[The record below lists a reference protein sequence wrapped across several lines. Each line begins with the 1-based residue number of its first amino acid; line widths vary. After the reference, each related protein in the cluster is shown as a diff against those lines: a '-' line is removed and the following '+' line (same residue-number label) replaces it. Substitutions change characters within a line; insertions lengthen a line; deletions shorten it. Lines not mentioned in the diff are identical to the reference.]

1 MSHLVLGSTLKK
13 IAALTAFG
21 FACIGTAQAAPEAI
35 NIGPNGETV
44 TLHPYSSQSIS
55 ANGAVVFFHGEVT
68 KSGGI
73 PVLARD
79 RQARSTQI
87 LTKTLGGQTANA
99 YSLGDNSASA
109 DGRYVI
115 FDSTDSNLVAND
127 TNETRDVFLADRKTG
142 LTSRVNVANDGTQA
156 EASSN
161 NRAGSISADGRY
173 VTFISG
179 SRNLD
184 SSVADNGYILNIFV
198 RDLVKGT
205 TKRINVTSDNQNGS
219 SLGGWPNFLF
229 PKISADGR
237 FVIFYSPHLLA
248 PNGGVLYIRDQLAG
262 TTSPLNIPA
271 SGDAQWAL
279 SANGRFVSYYNSNS
293 SEIEVYDRQADS
305 IEKLTTGNSTS
316 GVGAPTS
323 LSANGRYVTYRASS
337 GTTNGT
343 YYAMVYDRQT
353 KTSAK
358 LSNYGATGSNAAIS
372 GDGRHIV
379 VENVVIANPLFQD
392 DGFCSMYNPY
402 ISE

>member
-1 MSHLVLGSTLKK
+1 MSHFVLSSALKK
-13 IAALTAFG
+13 IAAVTTIGLTF
-21 FACIGTAQAAPEAI
+21 IGSAHAAPEAI
-35 NIGPNGETV
+35 NVGPNGETV

-68 KSGGI
+68 KGGGV

-79 RQARSTQI
+79 RQLRTTQI

-99 YSLGDNSASA
+99 YSLGNTAASA

-115 FDSTDSNLVAND
+115 FDSSDSNLVAND

-142 LTSRVNVANDGTQA
+142 LISRVNVADDGAQA
-156 EASSN
+156 EKGSN
-161 NRAGSISADGRY
+161 NRVGSISADGRY

-179 SRNLD
+179 ARNLD

-205 TKRINVTSDNQNGS
+205 TKRINVTSDNNNGT
-219 SLGGWPNFLF
+219 SLSGWPNYLR

-248 PNGGVLYIRDQLAG
+248 PNGTGLYIRDQLAG
-262 TTSPLNIPA
+262 TTSPLNVPA
-271 SGDAQWAL
+271 SGDAQWTL

-293 SEIEVYDRQADS
+293 GEVEVYDRQANS
-305 IEKLTTGNSTS
+305 IEKLLSGNSLF
-316 GVGAPTS
+316 GGDAPTS
-323 LSANGRYVTYRASS
+323 LSANGRYVTYRSNS
-337 GTTNGT
+337 GSTNGT
-343 YYAMVYDRQT
+343 LYAVVYDRQT

-379 VENVVIANPLFQD
+379 VENVVIANPLFQE
-392 DGFCSMYNPY
+392 DGFCSIYNPY
-402 ISE
+402 VSE